1 LLVELTSCSDGY
13 RMILK
18 RNYQLAEQTA
28 MASITVRGIPDNVYR
43 AITNAAELSHRS
55 INKEII
61 ACLERSYLSRRVSI
75 EDEVRKLE
83 ELRKSLGP
91 DFTWGDF
98 DEAKRWG
105 RK

>member
-1 LLVELTSCSDGY
+1 
-13 RMILK
+13 
-18 RNYQLAEQTA
+18 
-28 MASITVRGIPDNVYR
+28 MASITVRDIPDDIYG
-43 AITNAAELSHRS
+43 AIAEAAELNHRS

-61 ACLERSYLSRRVSI
+61 ACLERSFRVSRLSV
-75 EDEVRKLE
+75 EEELRDLE

-98 DEAKRWG
+98 DAAKKWG